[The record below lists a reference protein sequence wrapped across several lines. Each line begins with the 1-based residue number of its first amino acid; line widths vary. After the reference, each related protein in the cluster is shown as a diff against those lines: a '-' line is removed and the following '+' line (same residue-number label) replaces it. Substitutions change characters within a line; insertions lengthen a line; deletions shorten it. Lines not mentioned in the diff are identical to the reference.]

1 MIRLRKSIF
10 PYNIN
15 VFRSISTKIEKSRK
29 KRMLKHDISYDLKKQ
44 LDEYSDEIS
53 DQEYS
58 DEEKETSISQLSNGM
73 IRPKFRSGRTS
84 PYRQLRHSS
93 RMRPKIM
100 RRYPVLNNFPR
111 RPLQSA
117 GSIGK

>member
-1 MIRLRKSIF
+1 MKRIQQSMIRLRKSIF

-58 DEEKETSISQLSNGM
+58 DEEKETSIS
-73 IRPKFRSGRTS
+73 
-84 PYRQLRHSS
+84 YRQLRHSS